1 MAFCEECGSRIPDG
15 ADKCP
20 ACGAA
25 VAAPQQTQNP
35 NTGYGQQNTG
45 RERQSAPS
53 YRPAAGGRVDN
64 LVLAENEKIVR
75 QYQCSNVK
83 QPRCV
88 GYLTVTNKRILFQGK
103 AATSCI
109 AKEVV
114 LDSVSGLDCYYG
126 LNVNGGLLAL
136 GVLLALAGLFLLIN
150 DGDMA
155 VWGLLAIVLGVV
167 LIVLSF
173 QKSFFLAIFSSKAN
187 GSPISIGAGARSLV
201 GNGALY
207 SLISEPTADTDRMLN
222 ELGALVQDLQTL
234 GDHAIEKWSK

>member
-15 ADKCP
+15 AANCP
-20 ACGAA
+20 VCGTPAA
-25 VAAPQQTQNP
+25 GEQPQTPGYNQQTP
-35 NTGYGQQNTG
+35 NH
-45 RERQSAPS
+45 ERKSAPS
-53 YRPAAGGRVDN
+53 YRPSAGHRVDN

-88 GYLTVTNKRILFQGK
+88 GYLTVTNKRVLFQGK
-103 AATSCI
+103 AATSRI

-126 LNVNGGLLAL
+126 LNVNIGLLIL
-136 GVLLALAGLFLLIN
+136 GVLMALGGLFVLIG

-155 VWGLLAIVLGVV
+155 AIGLLGIVLGIALCV
-167 LIVLSF
+167 LAF
-173 QKSFFLAIFSSKAN
+173 QKSFFLSIFSSKAN

>member
-25 VAAPQQTQNP
+25 VAAPQQTQAP
-35 NTGYGQQNTG
+35 GYGQQAS
-45 RERQSAPS
+45 RQSTPL
-53 YRPAAGGRVDN
+53 YRPAAGSRVDN
-64 LVLAENEKIVR
+64 LVLAENEQVVR

-83 QPRCV
+83 RPRCV

-103 AATSCI
+103 AASSRI

-126 LNVNGGLLAL
+126 LNINVGGIIL
-136 GVLLALAGLFLLIN
+136 GVILALAGLFLLVS
-150 DGDMA
+150 DGDTA
-155 VWGLLAIVLGVV
+155 VWGLLAIILGVLCV
-167 LIVLSF
+167 IGSI
-173 QKSFFLAIFSSKAN
+173 QKSFFLSVFSSKAN

-207 SLISEPTADTDRMLN
+207 SLMSEPTADTDRMLN

>member
-15 ADKCP
+15 AAKCP
-20 ACGAA
+20 ACGASVSA
-25 VAAPQQTQNP
+25 GQPQAPVHDQQSNS
-35 NTGYGQQNTG
+35 YA
-45 RERQSAPS
+45 RQSAPS
-53 YRPAAGGRVDN
+53 YRPAPGGRVDN

-88 GYLTVTNKRILFQGK
+88 GYLTVTNKRVLFQGK
-103 AATSCI
+103 AATSRI

-126 LNVNGGLLAL
+126 LNVNSLTLLL
-136 GVLLALAGLFLLIN
+136 GIILFLGSLFMIAG
-150 DGDMA
+150 DGDMMP
-155 VWGLLAIVLGVV
+155 VGLLGILLGVV
-167 LIVLSF
+167 LIALSF
-173 QKSFFLAIFSSKAN
+173 QKSFFLSIFSSKAN
-187 GSPISIGAGARSLV
+187 GSPISIGAGARSLA

-207 SLISEPTADTDRMLN
+207 SLVSAPTADTDRMLN

>member
-20 ACGAA
+20 ACGAS
-25 VAAPQQTQNP
+25 VAAEPAQTPDYSRQ
-35 NTGYGQQNTG
+35 TADHG
-45 RERQSAPS
+45 RQSAPS

-64 LVLAENEKIVR
+64 LVLAENEQVVR

-88 GYLTVTNKRILFQGK
+88 GYLTVTNKRVLFQGK
-103 AATSCI
+103 AATSRI

-126 LNVNGGLLAL
+126 LNINPATLILGIILALGGLLM
-136 GVLLALAGLFLLIN
+136 IMN
-150 DGDMA
+150 DEDMML
-155 VWGLLAIVLGVV
+155 VGLLAIVLGVV
-167 LIVLSF
+167 LCVISF
-173 QKSFFLAIFSSKAN
+173 QKSFFLSIFSSKAN
-187 GSPISIGAGARSLV
+187 GSPISIGAGARSLM

-222 ELGALVQDLQTL
+222 ELGALIQDLQTL

>member
-15 ADKCP
+15 AANCP
-20 ACGAA
+20 VCGTPAA
-25 VAAPQQTQNP
+25 GEQPQTPGYSQQTP
-35 NTGYGQQNTG
+35 NH
-45 RERQSAPS
+45 ERKSAPS
-53 YRPAAGGRVDN
+53 YRPAAGDRVDN

-88 GYLTVTNKRILFQGK
+88 GYLTVTNKRVLFQGK
-103 AATSCI
+103 AATSRI

-126 LNVNGGLLAL
+126 LNVNIGLLIL
-136 GVLLALAGLFLLIN
+136 GVLMALGGLFVLIG

-155 VWGLLAIVLGVV
+155 AIGLLGIVLGIALCV
-167 LIVLSF
+167 LAF
-173 QKSFFLAIFSSKAN
+173 QKSFFLSIFSSKAN

>member
-15 ADKCP
+15 AAKCP
-20 ACGAA
+20 ACGTP
-25 VAAPQQTQNP
+25 VAGEQPQAPGYSQQTP
-35 NTGYGQQNTG
+35 NH
-45 RERQSAPS
+45 ERKSAPS
-53 YRPAAGGRVDN
+53 YRPAAGDRVDN

-88 GYLTVTNKRILFQGK
+88 GYLTVTNKRVLFQGK
-103 AATSCI
+103 AATSRI

-126 LNVNGGLLAL
+126 LNVNIGLLVL
-136 GVLLALAGLFLLIN
+136 GVLLALGGLFVLIG

-155 VWGLLAIVLGVV
+155 AIGLLGIVLGIALGV
-167 LIVLSF
+167 LAF
-173 QKSFFLAIFSSKAN
+173 QKSFFLSIFSSKAN